1 MERFLNEKLFP
12 FSRFFLCC
20 HKNKNTD
27 KSLTFSET
35 SEAQSSCLHFQ
46 NVQKVLT
53 TLLQR
58 VFCKKCSEPQKKN
71 FKRFSS
77 LLFLSILLF
86 FANNTT
92 NKSNEMTTTLT
103 NTTTQK
109 KKKSSSVLM
118 VLFSI
123 LRTCALALITF
134 PIAFVLHVFAV
145 FLLPWEITKATASE
159 IFSHHHSMKKT
170 KTNDDSDDSDD
181 DDECVERETKRAV
194 TISRAFRR
202 ILENGN
208 GFTIKALFLDDA
220 SKPPTS
226 NTTHTSLKFFQE
238 QHKYVVEELKFQ
250 VEEAESRF
258 RASVQKIRES
268 EIQRVKLNE
277 KLQETARKLAR
288 ASGKDVRVS
297 QSSKTHYGSGSK
309 REYEDDRNSSHGG
322 SSSAEMFATGCLCA
336 YYLYCFYDVEDPFKF
351 DRKMATLVP
360 LFWVACLA
368 VNSNGVNKLATVAN
382 LILTGY
388 FGALVYT
395 NQRTMTQ

>member
-1 MERFLNEKLFP
+1 MNEKLFP
-12 FSRFFLCC
+12 FSLFLLSQ
-20 HKNKNTD
+20 NNTN
-27 KSLTFSET
+27 L
-35 SEAQSSCLHFQ
+35 AYIFQ
-46 NVQKVLT
+46 GGQKVLT
-53 TLLQR
+53 TSTPTVLQS
-58 VFCKKCSEPQKKN
+58 FCTTKKFQT
-71 FKRFSS
+71 FH
-77 LLFLSILLF
+77 LF
-86 FANNTT
+86 FLYSSFLRKHQKRT
-92 NKSNEMTTTLT
+92 NNEMTTTTT
-103 NTTTQK
+103 NTQK
-109 KKKSSSVLM
+109 KKSSVLM
-118 VLFSI
+118 LLFSI
-123 LRTCALALITF
+123 LRTCVLALITF

-159 IFSHHHSMKKT
+159 IFSHHSMKKTKT

-181 DDECVERETKRAV
+181 DECVERETKRVV
-194 TISRAFRR
+194 TISHAFRR

>member
-1 MERFLNEKLFP
+1 MNGAFLERKVV
-12 FSRFFLCC
+12 SFFAFFFCC

-27 KSLTFSET
+27 KSLLTF

-46 NVQKVLT
+46 KVQKSAHNS
-53 TLLQR
+53 LLQL
-58 VFCKKCSEPQKKN
+58 FCKNCSEPQKRN
-71 FKRFSS
+71 FKRFFH
-77 LLFLSILLF
+77 LFFLFILLF

-103 NTTTQK
+103 NTTQKK

-159 IFSHHHSMKKT
+159 IFSHRYSMKKT

-181 DDECVERETKRAV
+181 DECVERETKRVV

>member
-1 MERFLNEKLFP
+1 MGSF
-12 FSRFFLCC
+12 
-20 HKNKNTD
+20 
-27 KSLTFSET
+27 
-35 SEAQSSCLHFQ
+35 
-46 NVQKVLT
+46 
-53 TLLQR
+53 
-58 VFCKKCSEPQKKN
+58 
-71 FKRFSS
+71 
-77 LLFLSILLF
+77 ILLF
-86 FANNTT
+86 FANN
-92 NKSNEMTTTLT
+92 NKRNEMTTTT
-103 NTTTQK
+103 NTQK
-109 KKKSSSVLM
+109 KKSSILM
-118 VLFSI
+118 LLFSI
-123 LRTCALALITF
+123 LRTCVLALITF

-159 IFSHHHSMKKT
+159 IFSHYSMKKT

-181 DDECVERETKRAV
+181 DEYVERETKRVV

-238 QHKYVVEELKFQ
+238 QHKYVVEDLKFQ

-268 EIQRVKLNE
+268 EIQRVKLND

-297 QSSKTHYGSGSK
+297 QSSKTHYGNGGSK

-322 SSSAEMFATGCLCA
+322 SSAEMFATGCLCA

>member
-1 MERFLNEKLFP
+1 MSFLNHKKKKIQKLFL
-12 FSRFFLCC
+12 FI
-20 HKNKNTD
+20 
-27 KSLTFSET
+27 
-35 SEAQSSCLHFQ
+35 SSF
-46 NVQKVLT
+46 V
-53 TLLQR
+53 
-58 VFCKKCSEPQKKN
+58 
-71 FKRFSS
+71 
-77 LLFLSILLF
+77 LLF
-86 FANNTT
+86 FAKIDEHKKRET
-92 NKSNEMTTTLT
+92 MTTTT
-103 NTTTQK
+103 KT
-109 KKKSSSVLM
+109 KKKSSALM
-118 VLFSI
+118 LLFAI
-123 LRTCALALITF
+123 LRTCFLALIAF

-159 IFSHHHSMKKT
+159 IFSHRSMKKT
-170 KTNDDSDDSDD
+170 KKTKMNDDEDSDDSDD
-181 DDECVERETKRAV
+181 DEYMEGETKRVV

-226 NTTHTSLKFFQE
+226 NTTTTSLKYFQE

-297 QSSKTHYGSGSK
+297 QSSKTHYGNGGSK

>member
-1 MERFLNEKLFP
+1 MP
-12 FSRFFLCC
+12 TFSRGFKKC
-20 HKNKNTD
+20 
-27 KSLTFSET
+27 S
-35 SEAQSSCLHFQ
+35 QP
-46 NVQKVLT
+46 
-53 TLLQR
+53 LLQL
-58 VFCKKCSEPQKKN
+58 FCNCSEPQKN
-71 FKRFSS
+71 FKLFISS
-77 LLFLSILLF
+77 TFILLF
-86 FANNTT
+86 FANN
-92 NKSNEMTTTLT
+92 NERNEMTTTT
-103 NTTTQK
+103 NTQK
-109 KKKSSSVLM
+109 KKSSTLM
-118 VLFSI
+118 LLFSI
-123 LRTCALALITF
+123 LRTCVLALITF

-159 IFSHHHSMKKT
+159 IFSHRSMKKT
-170 KTNDDSDDSDD
+170 KKTKMNDDEDSDDSDD
-181 DDECVERETKRAV
+181 DEYMEGETKRVV

-226 NTTHTSLKFFQE
+226 NTTTTSLKYFQE

-297 QSSKTHYGSGSK
+297 QSSKTHYGNGGSK

-322 SSSAEMFATGCLCA
+322 SSSSEMFATGCLCA

-368 VNSNGVNKLATVAN
+368 VNSNGIYKLATVAN

>member
-1 MERFLNEKLFP
+1 M
-12 FSRFFLCC
+12 
-20 HKNKNTD
+20 T
-27 KSLTFSET
+27 
-35 SEAQSSCLHFQ
+35 
-46 NVQKVLT
+46 
-53 TLLQR
+53 
-58 VFCKKCSEPQKKN
+58 
-71 FKRFSS
+71 
-77 LLFLSILLF
+77 
-86 FANNTT
+86 TT
-92 NKSNEMTTTLT
+92 NKR
-103 NTTTQK
+103 
-109 KKKSSSVLM
+109 KKKSSLLM
-118 VLFSI
+118 FFLGLGFLSI
-123 LRTCALALITF
+123 LRTCFLALITF
-134 PIAFVLHVFAV
+134 PIACVLHVFAV
-145 FLLPWEITKATASE
+145 VYLPWEITKATASE
-159 IFSHHHSMKKT
+159 IFSHYSMKKKKT
-170 KTNDDSDDSDD
+170 KNDDDDSDDSDD
-181 DDECVERETKRAV
+181 DEYMEGETKRVV

-220 SKPPTS
+220 SKPPKS
-226 NTTHTSLKFFQE
+226 NTTTTYLKYFQE

-297 QSSKTHYGSGSK
+297 QSSKTHYGNGSK

-336 YYLYCFYDVEDPFKF
+336 YYLYCFYDVEDPSKF

-368 VNSNGVNKLATVAN
+368 VNSNGINKLATVAN

>member
-1 MERFLNEKLFP
+1 MNGAFLERRCFLF
-12 FSRFFLCC
+12 RFFCR
-20 HKNKNTD
+20 HKIKIP
-27 KSLTFSET
+27 T
-35 SEAQSSCLHFQ
+35 SDVFQ
-46 NVQKVLT
+46 RPT
-53 TLLQR
+53 R
-58 VFCKKCSEPQKKN
+58 AYI
-71 FKRFSS
+71 FKRFIKCSQLSS
-77 LLFLSILLF
+77 NVCFAKSVLNHKKKNSNVFISSSFILLF

-103 NTTTQK
+103 NISQK

-159 IFSHHHSMKKT
+159 IFSHYSMKKTKT

-181 DDECVERETKRAV
+181 DECVERETKRVV

-368 VNSNGVNKLATVAN
+368 VNSNGINKLATVAN

>member
-1 MERFLNEKLFP
+1 MERCFLNEKLFP
-12 FSRFFLCC
+12 FSLFSLLLSQ
-20 HKNKNTD
+20 NKNTD
-27 KSLTFSET
+27 KSLKR
-35 SEAQSSCLHFQ
+35 FQ
-46 NVQKVLT
+46 RPNH
-53 TLLQR
+53 R
-58 VFCKKCSEPQKKN
+58 AYI
-71 FKRFSS
+71 FKRFIKCSQLSS
-77 LLFLSILLF
+77 NVCFAKSVLNHKKFSNVFISSSSFIF
-86 FANNTT
+86 FFSSQTNTT
-92 NKSNEMTTTLT
+92 NKSNEMTTTTLT

-181 DDECVERETKRAV
+181 DDECVERETKRVV

>member
-1 MERFLNEKLFP
+1 
-12 FSRFFLCC
+12 
-20 HKNKNTD
+20 
-27 KSLTFSET
+27 
-35 SEAQSSCLHFQ
+35 
-46 NVQKVLT
+46 
-53 TLLQR
+53 
-58 VFCKKCSEPQKKN
+58 
-71 FKRFSS
+71 
-77 LLFLSILLF
+77 
-86 FANNTT
+86 
-92 NKSNEMTTTLT
+92 MTTTLT
-103 NTTTQK
+103 NTTRKK

-159 IFSHHHSMKKT
+159 IFSHYSMKKTKT

-181 DDECVERETKRAV
+181 EEYVERETKRVV

-297 QSSKTHYGSGSK
+297 QSSKTHYGNGGSK

>member
-1 MERFLNEKLFP
+1 VISFRRFISFWPKNLETFLLQLFRGL
-12 FSRFFLCC
+12 FS
-20 HKNKNTD
+20 HEQKNKKNKTFRLSFL
-27 KSLTFSET
+27 SL
-35 SEAQSSCLHFQ
+35 LP
-46 NVQKVLT
+46 LT
-53 TLLQR
+53 L
-58 VFCKKCSEPQKKN
+58 
-71 FKRFSS
+71 FSS
-77 LLFLSILLF
+77 QTTTE
-86 FANNTT
+86 NEMMTTKT
-92 NKSNEMTTTLT
+92 NK
-103 NTTTQK
+103 Q
-109 KKKSSSVLM
+109 KKKSSTMLFSM
-118 VLFSI
+118 LFSI
-123 LRTCALALITF
+123 LRTCFLALITF
-134 PIAFVLHVFAV
+134 PIACVLHVFAV
-145 FLLPWEITKATASE
+145 VYLPWEITKATASE
-159 IFSHHHSMKKT
+159 IFSHASMKKT
-170 KTNDDSDDSDD
+170 KNDDGDSDDSE
-181 DDECVERETKRAV
+181 DDEYTEGETKRVV

-208 GFTIKALFLDDA
+208 GFTIKALFLDA
-220 SKPPTS
+220 SKPPS
-226 NTTHTSLKFFQE
+226 KNTTTTSLKYFQE

-297 QSSKTHYGSGSK
+297 QSSKTHYGNGSK

-368 VNSNGVNKLATVAN
+368 VNSNGINKLATVAN

>member
-1 MERFLNEKLFP
+1 MMRDFSSPTVFFGWSFLNHKKISKLF
-12 FSRFFLCC
+12 S
-20 HKNKNTD
+20 
-27 KSLTFSET
+27 
-35 SEAQSSCLHFQ
+35 
-46 NVQKVLT
+46 
-53 TLLQR
+53 
-58 VFCKKCSEPQKKN
+58 
-71 FKRFSS
+71 
-77 LLFLSILLF
+77 FLSLIPF
-86 FANNTT
+86 FANNER
-92 NKSNEMTTTLT
+92 NEMMTTTKT
-103 NTTTQK
+103 
-109 KKKSSSVLM
+109 KKKSSILM
-118 VLFSI
+118 LLFSI
-123 LRTCALALITF
+123 LRTCILALITF
-134 PIAFVLHVFAV
+134 PIACVLHVFAV

-159 IFSHHHSMKKT
+159 IFSHYSMKK
-170 KTNDDSDDSDD
+170 KKKKNDDDDSDDSDD
-181 DDECVERETKRAV
+181 DEYMEGETKRVV

-277 KLQETARKLAR
+277 KLLETARKLAR

-368 VNSNGVNKLATVAN
+368 VNSNGINKLATVAN

>member
-1 MERFLNEKLFP
+1 ML
-12 FSRFFLCC
+12 
-20 HKNKNTD
+20 
-27 KSLTFSET
+27 
-35 SEAQSSCLHFQ
+35 
-46 NVQKVLT
+46 
-53 TLLQR
+53 
-58 VFCKKCSEPQKKN
+58 
-71 FKRFSS
+71 
-77 LLFLSILLF
+77 
-86 FANNTT
+86 
-92 NKSNEMTTTLT
+92 
-103 NTTTQK
+103 
-109 KKKSSSVLM
+109 
-118 VLFSI
+118 LFSI
-123 LRTCALALITF
+123 LRTCVLALITF

-145 FLLPWEITKATASE
+145 FLLPREITKATASE
-159 IFSHHHSMKKT
+159 IFSHYSMKKTKT

-181 DDECVERETKRAV
+181 EEYVERETKRVV

-297 QSSKTHYGSGSK
+297 QSSKTH
-309 REYEDDRNSSHGG
+309 
-322 SSSAEMFATGCLCA
+322 
-336 YYLYCFYDVEDPFKF
+336 
-351 DRKMATLVP
+351 
-360 LFWVACLA
+360 
-368 VNSNGVNKLATVAN
+368 
-382 LILTGY
+382 
-388 FGALVYT
+388 
-395 NQRTMTQ
+395 

>member
-1 MERFLNEKLFP
+1 M
-12 FSRFFLCC
+12 
-20 HKNKNTD
+20 
-27 KSLTFSET
+27 
-35 SEAQSSCLHFQ
+35 
-46 NVQKVLT
+46 
-53 TLLQR
+53 
-58 VFCKKCSEPQKKN
+58 
-71 FKRFSS
+71 
-77 LLFLSILLF
+77 
-86 FANNTT
+86 
-92 NKSNEMTTTLT
+92 
-103 NTTTQK
+103 K
-109 KKKSSSVLM
+109 KKK
-118 VLFSI
+118 
-123 LRTCALALITF
+123 
-134 PIAFVLHVFAV
+134 
-145 FLLPWEITKATASE
+145 TK
-159 IFSHHHSMKKT
+159 M
-170 KTNDDSDDSDD
+170 NDDEDSDDSDD
-181 DDECVERETKRAV
+181 DEYMEGETKRVV

-297 QSSKTHYGSGSK
+297 QSSKTHYGNGGSK

>member
-1 MERFLNEKLFP
+1 MERFLNEDVSFFA
-12 FSRFFLCC
+12 FSVVTRIKIPTSDVFQRPNHRAYIFKRF
-20 HKNKNTD
+20 
-27 KSLTFSET
+27 
-35 SEAQSSCLHFQ
+35 
-46 NVQKVLT
+46 
-53 TLLQR
+53 
-58 VFCKKCSEPQKKN
+58 KKCSQLSSNVCFAKSVLNHKKKN

-77 LLFLSILLF
+77 LLLFILLF

-103 NTTTQK
+103 NTTQK

-170 KTNDDSDDSDD
+170 KTKTNDDSDDSDD
-181 DDECVERETKRAV
+181 DDECVERETKRVV

-322 SSSAEMFATGCLCA
+322 NSSAEMFATGCLCA

>member
-1 MERFLNEKLFP
+1 VSHL
-12 FSRFFLCC
+12 FFL
-20 HKNKNTD
+20 
-27 KSLTFSET
+27 F
-35 SEAQSSCLHFQ
+35 
-46 NVQKVLT
+46 
-53 TLLQR
+53 
-58 VFCKKCSEPQKKN
+58 
-71 FKRFSS
+71 
-77 LLFLSILLF
+77 ILLF

-103 NTTTQK
+103 NTTQKK

-159 IFSHHHSMKKT
+159 IFSHRYSMKKT
-170 KTNDDSDDSDD
+170 KTNDDSDDSD

>member
-1 MERFLNEKLFP
+1 M
-12 FSRFFLCC
+12 
-20 HKNKNTD
+20 
-27 KSLTFSET
+27 
-35 SEAQSSCLHFQ
+35 
-46 NVQKVLT
+46 T
-53 TLLQR
+53 T
-58 VFCKKCSEPQKKN
+58 
-71 FKRFSS
+71 
-77 LLFLSILLF
+77 
-86 FANNTT
+86 TT
-92 NKSNEMTTTLT
+92 NK
-103 NTTTQK
+103 Q
-109 KKKSSSVLM
+109 KKKSSVVLM
-118 VLFSI
+118 LLFSI
-123 LRTCALALITF
+123 LRTCILALITF

-145 FLLPWEITKATASE
+145 FLLPWEITKATARE
-159 IFSHHHSMKKT
+159 IFSHYSMKKRKT
-170 KTNDDSDDSDD
+170 KMNDDEDSDD
-181 DDECVERETKRAV
+181 DEYMEGEMKRVV

-220 SKPPTS
+220 SKPPKS
-226 NTTHTSLKFFQE
+226 NTTTTYLKYFQE

-297 QSSKTHYGSGSK
+297 QSSKTHYGNGSK

-336 YYLYCFYDVEDPFKF
+336 YYLYCFYDVEDPSKF

-368 VNSNGVNKLATVAN
+368 VNSNGINKLATVAN

>member
-1 MERFLNEKLFP
+1 MNGAFLERRCFLF
-12 FSRFFLCC
+12 RFFCR
-20 HKNKNTD
+20 HKIKIP
-27 KSLTFSET
+27 T
-35 SEAQSSCLHFQ
+35 SDVFQ
-46 NVQKVLT
+46 RPT
-53 TLLQR
+53 R
-58 VFCKKCSEPQKKN
+58 AYI
-71 FKRFSS
+71 FKRFIKCSQLSS
-77 LLFLSILLF
+77 NVCFAKSVLNHKKISNVSHLFFLYILLF

-103 NTTTQK
+103 NISQK

-170 KTNDDSDDSDD
+170 KTKTNDDSDDSDD
-181 DDECVERETKRAV
+181 DDECVERETKRVV

-322 SSSAEMFATGCLCA
+322 NSSAEMFATGCLCA

>member
-1 MERFLNEKLFP
+1 MGSF
-12 FSRFFLCC
+12 
-20 HKNKNTD
+20 
-27 KSLTFSET
+27 
-35 SEAQSSCLHFQ
+35 
-46 NVQKVLT
+46 
-53 TLLQR
+53 
-58 VFCKKCSEPQKKN
+58 
-71 FKRFSS
+71 
-77 LLFLSILLF
+77 ILLF
-86 FANNTT
+86 FANN
-92 NKSNEMTTTLT
+92 NKRNEMTTTT
-103 NTTTQK
+103 NTQK
-109 KKKSSSVLM
+109 KKSSILM
-118 VLFSI
+118 LLFSI
-123 LRTCALALITF
+123 LRTCVLALITF

-159 IFSHHHSMKKT
+159 IFSHYSMKKTKT

-181 DDECVERETKRAV
+181 DEYVERETKRVV

-238 QHKYVVEELKFQ
+238 QHKYVVEDLKFQ

-268 EIQRVKLNE
+268 EIQRVKLND

-297 QSSKTHYGSGSK
+297 QSSKTHYGNGGSK

-322 SSSAEMFATGCLCA
+322 SSAEMFATGCLCA

>member
-1 MERFLNEKLFP
+1 MLTTSTPTVLQKLFCTTKK
-12 FSRFFLCC
+12 FQ
-20 HKNKNTD
+20 
-27 KSLTFSET
+27 TFHI
-35 SEAQSSCLHFQ
+35 SSSF
-46 NVQKVLT
+46 
-53 TLLQR
+53 
-58 VFCKKCSEPQKKN
+58 
-71 FKRFSS
+71 
-77 LLFLSILLF
+77 ILLF
-86 FANNTT
+86 FKSKQQRT
-92 NKSNEMTTTLT
+92 NNEMTTTTT
-103 NTTTQK
+103 NTQK
-109 KKKSSSVLM
+109 KKSSVLM
-118 VLFSI
+118 LLFSI
-123 LRTCALALITF
+123 LRTCVLALITF

-159 IFSHHHSMKKT
+159 IFSHYSMKKT

-181 DDECVERETKRAV
+181 DEYVERETKRVV

-297 QSSKTHYGSGSK
+297 QSSKTHYGNGGSK

>member
-1 MERFLNEKLFP
+1 
-12 FSRFFLCC
+12 
-20 HKNKNTD
+20 
-27 KSLTFSET
+27 
-35 SEAQSSCLHFQ
+35 
-46 NVQKVLT
+46 
-53 TLLQR
+53 
-58 VFCKKCSEPQKKN
+58 
-71 FKRFSS
+71 
-77 LLFLSILLF
+77 
-86 FANNTT
+86 
-92 NKSNEMTTTLT
+92 MTTTLT
-103 NTTTQK
+103 NTTQK

-159 IFSHHHSMKKT
+159 IFSHRSMKKT
-170 KTNDDSDDSDD
+170 KKTKMNDDEDSDDSDD
-181 DDECVERETKRAV
+181 DEYMEGETKRVV

-220 SKPPTS
+220 SKPPS
-226 NTTHTSLKFFQE
+226 KNTTTTSLKYFQE

-297 QSSKTHYGSGSK
+297 QSSKTHYGNGSK

-336 YYLYCFYDVEDPFKF
+336 YYLYSFYDVEDPFKF

-368 VNSNGVNKLATVAN
+368 VNSNGINKLATVAN

>member
-1 MERFLNEKLFP
+1 M
-12 FSRFFLCC
+12 
-20 HKNKNTD
+20 
-27 KSLTFSET
+27 
-35 SEAQSSCLHFQ
+35 
-46 NVQKVLT
+46 
-53 TLLQR
+53 
-58 VFCKKCSEPQKKN
+58 
-71 FKRFSS
+71 
-77 LLFLSILLF
+77 
-86 FANNTT
+86 TT
-92 NKSNEMTTTLT
+92 NKEKKK
-103 NTTTQK
+103 K
-109 KKKSSSVLM
+109 KKKSSM
-118 VLFSI
+118 VVSMLFSI
-123 LRTCALALITF
+123 LRTCFLALIAF
-134 PIAFVLHVFAV
+134 PIACVLHVFAV
-145 FLLPWEITKATASE
+145 FLLPWEITKATLSE
-159 IFSHHHSMKKT
+159 IFSHHSMKKKKT
-170 KTNDDSDDSDD
+170 KMNDDEDSDDSDD
-181 DDECVERETKRAV
+181 DEYMEGETKRVV

-220 SKPPTS
+220 SKPPS
-226 NTTHTSLKFFQE
+226 KNTTTTSLKYFQE

-297 QSSKTHYGSGSK
+297 QSSKTHYGNGGSK

-322 SSSAEMFATGCLCA
+322 SSSSEMFATGCLCA

-368 VNSNGVNKLATVAN
+368 VNSNGINKLATVAN

>member
-1 MERFLNEKLFP
+1 M
-12 FSRFFLCC
+12 
-20 HKNKNTD
+20 
-27 KSLTFSET
+27 
-35 SEAQSSCLHFQ
+35 
-46 NVQKVLT
+46 
-53 TLLQR
+53 
-58 VFCKKCSEPQKKN
+58 FCKKCSEPQKKN

-159 IFSHHHSMKKT
+159 IFSHRYSMKKTKT

-181 DDECVERETKRAV
+181 EEYVERETKRVV